1 MNTPS
6 TPHRPPRT
14 DHQHDRVPLETAF
27 DFLNTLELDDDA
39 PELGLVERLTSLQTA
54 ANWLVDHQVI
64 PDPRW
69 ITRLGRRP
77 AAESATLDRL
87 LTTRTALRDVAHAVA
102 HGDAPSGAALDEVN
116 RALAA
121 RETVQLVAAPDGVR
135 LGHSHH
141 GDAVDDVLA
150 RIAEPIAREIGDGR
164 EDRFRICANDTCAWL
179 FFDESRPGNRR
190 WCDMAT
196 CGNQAKARRHRARQ
210 KSSGPAAAAARPD

>member
-1 MNTPS
+1 MNAPS

-39 PELGLVERLTSLQTA
+39 PELGLVERLTSLDA
-54 ANWLVDHQVI
+54 AATWLTEHGVVADK
-64 PDPRW
+64 RW
-69 ITRLGRRP
+69 ITHLGRRP
-77 AAESATLDRL
+77 AAEAAALERL
-87 LTTRTALRDVAHAVA
+87 VKTRTALRDVAHAVA
-102 HGDAPSGAALDEVN
+102 HGDTPGAEALEEVN

-121 RETVQLVAAPDGVR
+121 RETVQLVAARDGVR

-141 GDAVDDVLA
+141 GDSIDDALA
-150 RIAEPIAREIGDGR
+150 RIADPIAREIGSGR
-164 EDRFRICANDTCAWL
+164 EDRFRICANDTCQWL

-196 CGNQAKARRHRARQ
+196 CGNQAKARRHRARKKEPQ
-210 KSSGPAAAAARPD
+210 GATARPS